1 MLQMNGVLGSGEV
14 DLEPLLTVVAVARVL
29 GKKPSFVYE
38 QRLALGL
45 PFIKVGRELRM
56 QPSALQKWLT
66 EQSVVV

>member
-1 MLQMNGVLGSGEV
+1 MDAGSGEIH
-14 DLEPLLTVVAVARVL
+14 LERLLTISEVANVL

-45 PFIKVGRELRM
+45 PFIRLGRELRM
-56 QPSALQKWLT
+56 QPSALQAWLA